1 MRKKDKIKKK
11 ISNYFFDHHNQYV
24 VINYSLTSIV
34 SLFSGMIFAFGFAT
48 FISVYDSTTLTLGT
62 GGFSGFTQSIVL
74 ILKQCGVPLESS
86 LLQSIF
92 YFVFNIPAL
101 LFAFFKIGRKFAI
114 TSAVNVGLSSLFI
127 SLFSSWFVV
136 RGIALSPY
144 ITNSPL
150 SRVLFAGIC
159 TGISSGLA
167 LKAGSSC
174 GGMDIVS
181 AYLSVRKST
190 GVGKYNIIANTF
202 VVLFYTVVNVAFNP
216 ENYVNA
222 LLIVP
227 YAFVYFL
234 ISSLVIDV
242 IHIKNKKIEVEIITK
257 NDYMT
262 DILLSIFPHGSTIL
276 EGKGAYSHESKHI
289 IKMIV
294 SSYEVRKVVNTVK
307 KIDPDSFVSLIP
319 LQQVYGNFFINPV
332 E

>member
-11 ISNYFFDHHNQYV
+11 ISNYFFDHHNQYTV
-24 VINYSLTSIV
+24 LNYTVTSII
-34 SLFSGMIFAFGFAT
+34 SLFSGMIFAFGFST
-48 FISVYDSTTLTLGT
+48 FISVYDSSTLSLAT

-74 ILKQCGVPLESS
+74 IMKQSGVPLDSS
-86 LLQSIF
+86 ILQSIF

-101 LFAFFKIGRKFAI
+101 IFAFFKIGRKFAL
-114 TSAVNVGLSSLFI
+114 TSAVNVGLSSVFI

-136 RGIALSPY
+136 RGIALSQY
-144 ITNSPL
+144 ITSSPL

-167 LKAGSSC
+167 FKAGSSC

-181 AYLSVRKST
+181 AYFGVRKST
-190 GVGKYNIIANTF
+190 GVGKYSIIANTF
-202 VVLFYTVVNVAFNP
+202 VILFYTIINVTFNP

-234 ISSLVIDV
+234 VSSLVVDA

-276 EGKGAYSHESKHI
+276 EGKGAYSHESKHV

-294 SSYEVRKVVNTVK
+294 SSYEVRRVVKTVK
-307 KIDPDSFVSLIP
+307 RIDPDSFISLVP
-319 LQQVYGNFFINPV
+319 LQQVYGNFFISPV